1 MRKVD
6 VKSRF
11 IPRSRWIAATTEKR
25 EGMLAPALHR
35 HEGYEL
41 VLVESGACTLHI
53 EEKSYALGAGD
64 CVFIAEGEHHC
75 AEVPGR
81 CTFTYLDFRP
91 GSLFNNRDLLDRFLR
106 PFLNGLGGGSHKWSG
121 RAELVAE
128 VRSLARAVCKGDRD
142 NLELTGRVLGLMRI
156 FAKLKCSRPRR
167 SLADRARV
175 QPAVDMV
182 YQRYDGKLT
191 VAAMAAACAMSRATF
206 KRAFRA
212 ATGRPPKAFLNEHRL
227 QQAANMLLTTDR
239 KVADV
244 AARTGFGNL
253 SHFNRR
259 FLARFGKPPARY
271 RGKRR

>member
-6 VKSRF
+6 AKSRF
-11 IPRSRWIAATTEKR
+11 IPRSEWIAATTEQR
-25 EGMLAPALHR
+25 EGVLTPALHR

-41 VLVESGACTLHI
+41 VLVESGACTLQI
-53 EEKSYALGAGD
+53 EEKRYALVAGD
-64 CVFIAEGEHHC
+64 CVFIAEGEHHR

-91 GSLFNNRDLLDRFLR
+91 GLLFNNRDLLDRFLR
-106 PFLNGLGGGSHKWSG
+106 PFLNGLGGGTHKWSG
-121 RAELVAE
+121 RAELAAE
-128 VRSLARAVCKGDRD
+128 VRSLARAVSKGRG
-142 NLELTGRVLGLMRI
+142 NLELTERVLRLMRI
-156 FAKLKCSRPRR
+156 FSALKCSRPRR
-167 SLADRARV
+167 SLIDRARI

-182 YQRYDGKLT
+182 YQRYDGRLT
-191 VAAMAAACAMSRATF
+191 VGAMAAACLMSRATF

-227 QQAANMLLTTDR
+227 QQAANMLVTTGR

-244 AARTGFGNL
+244 AARVGFGNL

-259 FLARFGKPPARY
+259 FLARFGKSPSRY
-271 RGKRR
+271 RDK

>member
-1 MRKVD
+1 MRKID

-11 IPRSRWIAATTEKR
+11 IPRSQWIAATTEKR
-25 EGMLAPALHR
+25 EGVITPALHK

-41 VLVESGACTLHI
+41 VLVESGACTLHV

-64 CVFIAEGEHHC
+64 CVFIAEGEHHR

-91 GSLFNNRDLLDRFLR
+91 GLLFNNRDLLDRFLR
-106 PFLNGLGGGSHKWSG
+106 PFLNGLGGGGHKWSG
-121 RAELVAE
+121 RTELVAE
-128 VRSLARAVCKGDRD
+128 VRGLARAVWKSGRED
-142 NLELTGRVLGLMRI
+142 LELTERVLRLMRL

-167 SLADRARV
+167 SLIDRARI
-175 QPAVDMV
+175 QPAVDLV
-182 YQRYDGKLT
+182 YQRYDGGLS
-191 VAAMAAACAMSRATF
+191 VATMAAACAMSRATF

-244 AARTGFGNL
+244 AARAGFGNL

-259 FLARFGKPPARY
+259 FLARFGETPGGY
-271 RGKRR
+271 RGK